1 MESIPEIVRY
11 GTDSGS
17 CYGINKNLMD
27 DVFGTYFQNGRM
39 NKSELETGHP
49 DYFIHSEC
57 TQQDRCVSAFSTFH
71 TDTEFSLRQEN
82 VSASLINSYELEDYN
97 NLYERGLMDHIVI
110 FNESSYPM
118 QFHTADRRLNKSEP
132 VSPENED
139 LIYLDTDMA
148 VRIDNDE
155 AGRVFIKRPHT
166 VSGYT
171 VKYSIVY
178 KVTGYDDIIK

>member
-1 MESIPEIVRY
+1 
-11 GTDSGS
+11 
-17 CYGINKNLMD
+17 
-27 DVFGTYFQNGRM
+27 
-39 NKSELETGHP
+39 
-49 DYFIHSEC
+49 
-57 TQQDRCVSAFSTFH
+57 
-71 TDTEFSLRQEN
+71 
-82 VSASLINSYELEDYN
+82 
-97 NLYERGLMDHIVI
+97 MDHIVI

-118 QFHTADRRLNKSEP
+118 QFHTADRRLNKNEP
-132 VSPENED
+132 VSPKNED

-171 VKYSIVY
+171 IKYSIVY